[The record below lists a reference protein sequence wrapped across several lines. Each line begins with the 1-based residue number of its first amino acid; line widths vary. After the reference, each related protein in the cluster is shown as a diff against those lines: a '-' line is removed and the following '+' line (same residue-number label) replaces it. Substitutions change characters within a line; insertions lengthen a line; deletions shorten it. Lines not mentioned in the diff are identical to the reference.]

1 MAKTYEKL
9 GGDLK
14 ESETKTEEKIHN
26 LKSLKA
32 ELKLINSRID
42 DLKAYKDDLLILIN
56 KAIELKVDE

>member
-26 LKSLKA
+26 LKA